1 LKAPA
6 PPPTTEP
13 RLPQPVYA
21 AFRAAEVF
29 PAGEKLPD
37 GRLEV
42 SVAMRRQRRLRR
54 AWDSNEIEATYLQL
68 VLDDHVLRWELKDE
82 TDPVQIARR
91 ASRRGPSAIDL
102 PRTVIEQF
110 KIMPADGSA
119 ISAML
124 DRLDKHLNADRG
136 LREVK
141 NGVLGPIGAQPAREG
156 RVLLLV
162 HGTFSSASSTLAA
175 WNATEEGR
183 RVLARAERDH
193 TQVLAYEHATLS
205 VSPILNA
212 LELKRAF
219 AGSRAKV
226 DVVCHSRGGLVVRW
240 WLEVLDTERLR
251 DARVV
256 FVGAP
261 LHGTSLA
268 APNRLRHALDMLT
281 NAAFALGSGGLVLAA
296 AIPWLS
302 AVGGILRV
310 FAAGTGAVSKTPLV
324 DATLAMIPGLA
335 GQARTNNNFELEGL
349 AAGSARVPSGYR
361 FVVSNYQ
368 PVDRGD
374 RWKFWTYYTQL
385 GAAAADAL
393 ADFVFN
399 CENDL
404 AVDTSSMTQLAGT
417 LSATD
422 KDQICDF
429 GLSRTV
435 HHLNYF
441 DQPKMYA
448 FIEQSLRRESA
459 DRIMPKARRRAPKA
473 KTR

>member
-1 LKAPA
+1 VG
-6 PPPTTEP
+6 T
-13 RLPQPVYA
+13 R
-21 AFRAAEVF
+21 
-29 PAGEKLPD
+29 
-37 GRLEV
+37 EV
-42 SVAMRRQRRLRR
+42 SVAMKRQRRLRR
-54 AWDSNEIEATYLQL
+54 DWASNEVEATYVQL
-68 VLDDHVLRWELKDE
+68 VREDRVLRWELAHE
-82 TDPVQIARR
+82 SDPVQIARR
-91 ASRRGPSAIDL
+91 ATRRGASAVNL
-102 PRTVIEQF
+102 SRTVIEQF
-110 KIMPADGSA
+110 KILPADGSA

-124 DRLDKHLNADRG
+124 GDLDKHLNAERG

-141 NGVLGPIGAQPAREG
+141 NGVLGPVGAQPARDG
-156 RVLLLV
+156 RLLVLV

-268 APNRLRHALDMLT
+268 APNRLRHALDMVT
-281 NAAFALGSGGLVLAA
+281 NAAFALGNGGQVLSV
-296 AIPWLS
+296 AIPWLA

-310 FAAGTGAVSKTPLV
+310 FAAGTGAMSKTPLV

-335 GQARTNNNFELEGL
+335 GQARMKNNFELEGL
-349 AAGSARVPSGYR
+349 AAGSARVPPGYR

-368 PVDRGD
+368 PVDPGD

-385 GAAAADAL
+385 GAAAADAA

-404 AVDTSSMTQLAGT
+404 AVDTPSMTQLAGA

-422 KDQICDF
+422 KERILDF

-441 DQPKMYA
+441 DQPRMYA
-448 FIEQSLRRESA
+448 FIEQSLRREEP
-459 DRIMPKARRRAPKA
+459 DRARPKAKRRAPKA
-473 KTR
+473 KAR

>member
-1 LKAPA
+1 
-6 PPPTTEP
+6 
-13 RLPQPVYA
+13 
-21 AFRAAEVF
+21 
-29 PAGEKLPD
+29 
-37 GRLEV
+37 
-42 SVAMRRQRRLRR
+42 M
-54 AWDSNEIEATYLQL
+54 
-68 VLDDHVLRWELKDE
+68 
-82 TDPVQIARR
+82 
-91 ASRRGPSAIDL
+91 
-102 PRTVIEQF
+102 
-110 KIMPADGSA
+110 
-119 ISAML
+119 
-124 DRLDKHLNADRG
+124 
-136 LREVK
+136 
-141 NGVLGPIGAQPAREG
+141 
-156 RVLLLV
+156 
-162 HGTFSSASSTLAA
+162 
-175 WNATEEGR
+175 
-183 RVLARAERDH
+183 LARAEREH

-219 AGSRAKV
+219 AESRAKV

-268 APNRLRHALDMLT
+268 APNRLRHALDLLT
-281 NAAFALGSGGLVLAA
+281 NAAFALGNGGQVLSA
-296 AIPWLS
+296 AIPWLA

-310 FAAGTGAVSKTPLV
+310 FAAGTGALSKTPLV

-349 AAGSARVPSGYR
+349 AAGSARVPPGYR

-368 PVDRGD
+368 PVAAGD

-385 GAAAADAL
+385 GAAAADAT

-404 AVDTSSMTQLAGT
+404 VVDTPSMTQLAGA

-422 KDQICDF
+422 KEQILDF
-429 GLSRTV
+429 SLAHTV

-448 FIEQSLRRESA
+448 FIEQTLRPEDPDPAR
-459 DRIMPKARRRAPKA
+459 PKTKRRAPKA
-473 KTR
+473 KPR